1 MATADRRD
9 PMARGWKPE
18 AGNFNDFK
26 KAIKDAL
33 DEKPDGSEWRV
44 EIEVKKKGNPVHEY
58 RIVLRQ
64 I

>member
-1 MATADRRD
+1 MAKD
-9 PMARGWKPE
+9 WKPE

-26 KAIKDAL
+26 NAIKEAL
-33 DEKPDGSEWRV
+33 RDKQDGSEWRV

-64 I
+64 V